1 MVRGE
6 VYCWHCHC
14 VNSCHYVTL
23 FFAVDLETSTS
34 EAACFVAHVTT
45 RQQAQCCSSARTQ
58 CSPAA
63 RLLTVGKAIKKL
75 FPAPQ
80 N

>member
-23 FFAVDLETSTS
+23 FFAVDLETSPS
-34 EAACFVAHVTT
+34 EAACFVFRVTT
-45 RQQAQCCSSARTQ
+45 RQRRPRAAAVPEPSA
-58 CSPAA
+58 P
-63 RLLTVGKAIKKL
+63 
-75 FPAPQ
+75 PQ
-80 N
+80 PDS